1 MKLRCIIVDDEP
13 VARNGLAED
22 IREIDFMEVA
32 GIAETA
38 LQAMELLTRQVVD
51 LMFLDIEMPKL
62 NGFDLLRNLQL
73 PPMVILTTAYNHY
86 APESY
91 ELGVID
97 YLLKP
102 ISFDRLLK
110 ACHRA
115 EDFHSLRTD
124 QTNKD
129 VNDYFFVKCN
139 GRYEKI
145 ILADLLFIEA
155 ADNYVNINT
164 TEKKLL
170 VYHTLKNM
178 EQHLPGS
185 HFIKVHKSFIVAFDK
200 IDSMEGNQLRIGP
213 HSIPVSRN
221 FKDVIAERVSRK
233 KIQGNL

>member
-22 IREIDFMEVA
+22 IRAIDFMEVT
-32 GIAETA
+32 GIAESA
-38 LQAMELLTRQVVD
+38 LKAMELLTRQVVD
-51 LMFLDIEMPKL
+51 LVFLDIEMPKL
-62 NGFDLLRNLQL
+62 NGFDLLRNLQQ

-102 ISFDRLLK
+102 ISLDRLLK
-110 ACHRA
+110 ACHKAR
-115 EDFHSLRTD
+115 DFHFLRTD
-124 QTNKD
+124 QSNKD

-139 GRYEKI
+139 GRHEKI

-155 ADNYVNINT
+155 ADNYVQIHT
-164 TEKKLL
+164 KERKLL

-178 EQHLPGS
+178 EQHLPNS

-200 IDSMEGNQLRIGP
+200 IDTLEGNQLLIGQ
-213 HSIPVSRN
+213 HIIPVSRN
-221 FKDVIAERVSRK
+221 FKYAVVERVSRR
-233 KIQGNL
+233 KIPGTI

>member
-1 MKLRCIIVDDEP
+1 MKLNCVIVDDEP
-13 VARNGLAED
+13 LARNGLAED
-22 IREIDFMEVA
+22 IQAIDFMEVS
-32 GIAETA
+32 GIAESA

-51 LMFLDIEMPKL
+51 LLFLDIEMPKL
-62 NGFDLLRNLQL
+62 NGFDLLRNLQQ

-110 ACHRA
+110 ACHKAR
-115 EDFHSLRTD
+115 DFHSLRTG
-124 QTNKD
+124 QSNKD
-129 VNDYFFVKCN
+129 GNDYFFVKCN
-139 GRYEKI
+139 GRHEKI
-145 ILADLLFIEA
+145 ILADVLFVEA
-155 ADNYVNINT
+155 ADNYVQIHT

-178 EQHLPGS
+178 EEHLPGDY
-185 HFIKVHKSFIVAFDK
+185 FIKVHKSFIVAFDK
-200 IDSMEGNQLRIGP
+200 IDSMEGNQLLIGQ

-221 FKDVIAERVSRK
+221 FRDAVTERVSRK
-233 KIQGNL
+233 KISGNL